1 MVKIYISHFFN
12 IIYEKQI
19 HYIFFYNTNNN
30 RFSCIVYDGNS
41 FTFNNYKREIYSKF
55 KMRFVFI
62 IFLVF
67 ISHPILANEE
77 VNSEVEVINLY
88 DSKSLDQMVLDNLNS
103 KEEAEEI
110 VEISNETDVGNNEPE
125 VNQIE
130 IVKDSFIRK
139 IETKDL
145 KNYFKNIQ
153 NIGSK
158 TLQKEIIAVL
168 ENLELNLEVEKDKEI
183 FFLINNYLQ
192 SIGQINKSYELLE
205 TYELRDDRNLK
216 FYTGVKL
223 NFLLSTFQL
232 NEACS
237 FREEL
242 NSDIKLDFFFLDKLD
257 IFCLILNDNISEAR
271 LLNSILI
278 ESEKDLDD
286 YYQNLF
292 SLISDSSDEISAN
305 NNFKNSEINKELIFL
320 YSAMTRI
327 AELPFSHNFYELD
340 KKNLSIP
347 IILNQSSPIDLRI
360 KAAND
365 SFLENFL
372 TVDSL
377 AALYMS
383 ADFSSDQLNNPK
395 ETIESFSNNK
405 ELSMAFLFQLVNIQI
420 FPNDRLNTLIQF
432 WDFAKNNNLEE
443 IAYKLSINMLSS
455 IEATSENIMYGPQ
468 IASAYIFNNNFE
480 NALYWLELYENAKE
494 IDSKSI
500 YTRILLDLYSS
511 NDLNSFFNSI
521 NLTLNSY
528 DYNQDKQNSELL
540 YVLKAVMNLDIISDK
555 NINLNKTFDDRLMPS
570 IFLLDEINNS
580 IINEDD
586 EKFLFYSLISL
597 SDQEWDNIHPE
608 HLKLILNGYLK
619 YKDGI
624 LFRNIILEVFK
635 NYKFII

>member
-1 MVKIYISHFFN
+1 
-12 IIYEKQI
+12 
-19 HYIFFYNTNNN
+19 
-30 RFSCIVYDGNS
+30 
-41 FTFNNYKREIYSKF
+41 
-55 KMRFVFI
+55 MRFVFI
-62 IFLVF
+62 IFLLL
-67 ISHPILANEE
+67 ISYPIMANEE
-77 VNSEVEVINLY
+77 ANSEVEVINLY
-88 DSKSLDQMVLDNLNS
+88 DIKSLDQMVLDNLNS
-103 KEEAEEI
+103 NEEAEEI
-110 VEISNETDVGNNEPE
+110 VEISNETDVGKNESE

-130 IVKDSFIRK
+130 IVKDNFIRK

-153 NIGSK
+153 NIVSK
-158 TLQKEIIAVL
+158 TLQNEIIAVL

-205 TYELRDDRNLK
+205 TYELSGDRNLK

-278 ESEKDLDD
+278 ESEKDLDN

-292 SLISDSSDEISAN
+292 SLISNSSDQISAN
-305 NNFKNSEINKELIFL
+305 NKFKNSEINKELIFL

-360 KAAND
+360 KAANE

-395 ETIESFSNNK
+395 DTIESFSNNK

-468 IASAYIFNNNFE
+468 IASAYIYNNNFE
-480 NALYWLELYENAKE
+480 NALNWLELYENAKE
-494 IDSKSI
+494 IDSKST

-511 NDLNSFFNSI
+511 DDLNSFFNSI

-528 DYNQDKQNSELL
+528 EYSQDEQNAELL

-580 IINEDD
+580 IINQDD

-608 HLKLILNGYLK
+608 HLKILLNGYLK